1 MDHFLNMKRKI
12 WLSYPEALSDISP
25 SLSYSRCTFTA
36 VTKNLLQGAGNSVT
50 SDTTQNEEQ
59 LPNIGEFFN
68 SIQTSNQVYKAS
80 LSRQLAADL
89 PLDIEQTSL
98 KDEPQDW
105 FIKTAD
111 FGDDYDRV
119 LQHRDGEFTQLLED
133 IARYHQIF
141 QQGYDKIILI
151 RPTTY
156 TGYDILLTAAM
167 QCLGYTKEQFQFI
180 IVQPLKLYAFHKPTQ
195 QLHPI
200 PDIAPAELLKAVSMD
215 ALRWYSLRVPL
226 TEVAPINISTAGQNT
241 PKDSFYRVRSAYY
254 GCCKLLQQ
262 AQHQGIIQLETNGG
276 GREISPTEIAAKL
289 MSLADYV
296 WESPDAT
303 TLANLLQAV
312 PKILEQSAAEIAPH
326 LLCRHLEAIAETSLP
341 WLDSLTLNPQN
352 CALLLATK
360 QTIFELLEN
369 VLTIALPIPESTF
382 PDSHFRFVKFSED

>member
-1 MDHFLNMKRKI
+1 MMMALSQKSAKI
-12 WLSYPEALSDISP
+12 WLSLPEYPLETLP
-25 SLSYSRCTFTA
+25 SSAYIRCSLTTT
-36 VTKNLLQGAGNSVT
+36 VKNILEKCYNFVSTESANNQ
-50 SDTTQNEEQ
+50 EI
-59 LPNIGEFFN
+59 LPNIELFFN
-68 SIQTSNQVYKAS
+68 SIKTSQKIYKAS

-89 PLDIEQTSL
+89 PPNIEQTAL
-98 KDEPQDW
+98 KDEPKDW

-180 IVQPLKLYAFHKPTQ
+180 IVQPIKLYAFHKPTQ
-195 QLHPI
+195 QIHPI

-226 TEVAPINISTAGQNT
+226 TEVAPINISTAGKPT
-241 PKDSFYRVRSAYY
+241 PQDSLHRVQSAYLR
-254 GCCKLLQQ
+254 CCTLLQK
-262 AQHQGIIQLETNGG
+262 AQQQGIIQLETNGG
-276 GREISPTEIAAKL
+276 DEISPTEIAAKL
-289 MSLADYV
+289 MSLPDYV
-296 WESPDAT
+296 WESPDAA

-312 PKILEQSAAEIAPH
+312 PKILEQSATEIAPH
-326 LLCRHLEAIAETSLP
+326 LLCRHLEAISETSLP

-352 CALLLATK
+352 CALLLAAK

-369 VLTIALPIPESTF
+369 VLTIALPESTF
-382 PDSHFRFVKFSED
+382 PDSNLRFVKFSED

>member
-1 MDHFLNMKRKI
+1 MMMTLSQKSAKF
-12 WLSYPEALSDISP
+12 WLSIPEYPLETLPCSAYIRCSLTTTVKNILEKCHNWISTESANNQEILLDIE
-25 SLSYSRCTFTA
+25 
-36 VTKNLLQGAGNSVT
+36 V
-50 SDTTQNEEQ
+50 
-59 LPNIGEFFN
+59 FFN
-68 SIQTSNQVYKAS
+68 SIQTSKQVYKAS
-80 LSRQLAADL
+80 MSRQLAADL
-89 PLDIEQTSL
+89 PPDIEQTSL
-98 KDEPQDW
+98 KDEPKDW

-111 FGDDYDRV
+111 FGDDCDRV

-133 IARYHQIF
+133 ITRYHQIF

-156 TGYDILLTAAM
+156 TGYDIQLTAAM

-226 TEVAPINISTAGQNT
+226 TEVAPINISTAGKPT
-241 PKDSFYRVRSAYY
+241 PQDSLYRVQSAYLR
-254 GCCKLLQQ
+254 CCTLLQQ
-262 AQHQGIIQLETNGG
+262 AQQQGIIQLETNGG
-276 GREISPTEIAAKL
+276 GGEISPTEIAPKL

-296 WESPDAT
+296 WESPDAA
-303 TLANLLQAV
+303 TLTNLLQAV

-326 LLCRHLEAIAETSLP
+326 LVCRHLEAISETCLS

-352 CALLLATK
+352 CALLLAAK
-360 QTIFELLEN
+360 QTIFDLLEN
-369 VLTIALPIPESTF
+369 VLAIACPDSTF
-382 PDSHFRFVKFSED
+382 PDSNFRFVKFSED